1 MPRSM
6 TLDDALTEFELT
18 LDAKLPVLVAEIR
31 RVIVDLPFDLDDD
44 IARSSIDGIHF
55 EYDFPS
61 FLPVAI
67 PLDTTTGYCAPGEL
81 LSLLSQFE
89 TDLVPEG
96 FRGEVL
102 ETIAEEDQ
110 DEVLDA
116 LDDAMDEMYRD
127 WFARCW
133 QLART
138 ANPRIRGFL
147 SIHDLTSRLD
157 LDTGEEFEE
166 DTGPVVFFPR
176 SPGK

>member
-1 MPRSM
+1 M
-6 TLDDALTEFELT
+6 TIDDALIEFELA
-18 LDAKLPVLVAEIR
+18 LDAKLPVLVAEIQ
-31 RVIVDLPFDLDDD
+31 RVIVDLPFDLADVPK
-44 IARSSIDGIHF
+44 SSVDAIHF

-67 PLDTTTGYCAPGEL
+67 PLNATTGYCAPGEL

-102 ETIAEEDQ
+102 EEIAEQDQ
-110 DEVLDA
+110 DEA
-116 LDDAMDEMYRD
+116 LNALNDAMDEMYRD

-133 QLART
+133 QLARA

-157 LDTGEEFEE
+157 LDTGEELEE

-176 SPGK
+176 KPSK